1 MWTQSY
7 SRNHIWLE
15 EALFLASTTL
25 LPSRR
30 GVWSAVALVP
40 AVPSSLDDWP
50 VRWLAWSQ
58 RLLYQELWGSRD
70 LSFCLGPKGRFSWRC
85 PFSFQ
90 HIWEE
95 GYIFGMSWLLAMLL
109 TYLEAYRP
117 SSCCRLYPITQTK
130 PRATINISPNLSQL
144 ATFSICMK
152 RWLIGLCIGPDA
164 RQKANKISV
173 FVPLTARVYTKDI
186 RFSCSVWRKTF

>member
-1 MWTQSY
+1 MWTQSC
-7 SRNHIWLE
+7 SCNHIWLE
-15 EALFLASTTL
+15 EACFLPSTVL

-30 GVWSAVALVP
+30 GVGSAVALVP

-58 RLLYQELWGSRD
+58 SLLHQELWGSPDR
-70 LSFCLGPKGRFSWRC
+70 LFCLGPKGRFSWRC

-90 HIWEE
+90 HVWEG
-95 GYIFGMSWLLAMLL
+95 GYVFGTGRLLAMFL

-117 SSCCRLYPITQTK
+117 SSCCRPYPITQPK
-130 PRATINISPNLSQL
+130 PRATINICPTLSQL

-152 RWLIGLCIGPDA
+152 RWLIGLCISTDA
-164 RQKANKISV
+164 RQKQ
-173 FVPLTARVYTKDI
+173 I
-186 RFSCSVWRKTF
+186 RLVHLCH